1 MLRNENLCNSLP
13 RVVVGIPDLP
23 RVLNWLIFEILAELD
38 LEEIFGIVLSV
49 KFFQPIAEN
58 VVRMGVWLN
67 RFFVGL
73 RLCLSGWD
81 ETIFHNIVTES
92 ISGLGI
98 LFS

>member
-1 MLRNENLCNSLP
+1 LLRNENLCNSLP

-23 RVLNWLIFEILAELD
+23 RVLNWLIFEILAELN
-38 LEEIFGIVLSV
+38 LEEIFGIVLPV
-49 KFFQPIAEN
+49 KFFQPIAED